1 MKRLFALPVILAL
14 AACSQSE
21 PAPAPEETPEAAEVA
36 QAEPLAA
43 DGLATPGM
51 YKITAEDGT
60 VFMENV
66 KPDGTYEQTKDGE
79 VVETGKWEQKD
90 PATYCYTKDEE
101 GAQQICNTEAIGA
114 DGVWTSTNPDGRTS
128 TVERVTE

>member
-1 MKRLFALPVILAL
+1 MRRIFALPVIAVL

-21 PAPAPEETPEAAEVA
+21 QVPEPDTATEAAEVA
-36 QAEPLAA
+36 SAEPLAA
-43 DGLATPGM
+43 DGLASPGM
-51 YKITAEDGT
+51 YRITLEDGT

-66 KPDGTYEQTKDGE
+66 KPDGTYEQTRDGE

-101 GAQQICNTEAIGA
+101 GAEQVCNTETISDA
-114 DGVWTSTNPDGRTS
+114 GVWTSTNPDGRTS